1 MASSSSPRRSDDS
14 DDQDSDH
21 LMFAVTLVSSPARTR
36 KRNADHLDSD
46 HLDSD
51 DAPLPSL
58 NLALQRINGN
68 HLESIIAFANWKRL
82 HPDQLSK
89 IYILGLANENAH
101 AKFQAAKPT
110 FEINLALKMNIT
122 WAVNATLC
130 SSNISQYRGETGKN
144 NIQSLARE
152 NDNLHYKK
160 EKDHYH
166 KFLQMTRQWRRAVV
180 MTLLVFRPGKN
191 LPPNWKDMREE
202 KQFLY
207 ALFVAIDASFRLKR
221 KDILSEE
228 KDPGLGNGWAFYCKV
243 LAYMQHVKRNW
254 NQKQIRLIDCVV
266 RYAMTSLVYIHC
278 VAHDAVDKPDRKARG
293 TVSSGIGAVDCAHH
307 NMKRPL
313 VVGHLQWGER
323 YMNMDYMFLH
333 SVAGPDLLQF
343 FVSYDIACQWRLH
356 IWEHMIKYQDKTLTL
371 DGRGNSSPS
380 SFPNS
385 TSLPTLRPATSNI
398 HSISPPTSARQTE
411 KCQSAGYTMHRKME
425 KAVPG
430 TGAMHMALV
439 DMIMLLSPE
448 VVKEW
453 TEIAEKWEAD
463 ARAPNPFKT
472 IRKDQHVASM
482 HAELAAEAEARE
494 LAGQED
500 ADILTVYLHC
510 SQHRAMMEHTSKLR
524 RKLVVWINVQHKFFP
539 GLANIRAHEDEA
551 SPFWEAPAAD
561 AAKVAVMDNGF
572 PERVSAVGQTKK
584 VVAGYRAACVALVVL
599 GRRLNRREWEWTLQ
613 PLLEDDARGLPQ
625 SHFHDPERKKK
636 QKGRRRRK
644 GCKVAPKLSWIWVN
658 REESWEPSD
667 DVAMNEG
674 MQTAILGGPTPNPY
688 SLDLLEEEMRWIIE
702 FLWWQLGWW
711 KERLNIQGLSEA
723 TLASEFLTEWKGLAQ
738 LIQDGRAG
746 EVVGVGEAEDA
757 NGADGAG
764 GAEDGE
770 GGERGWR

>member
-1 MASSSSPRRSDDS
+1 
-14 DDQDSDH
+14 
-21 LMFAVTLVSSPARTR
+21 
-36 KRNADHLDSD
+36 
-46 HLDSD
+46 
-51 DAPLPSL
+51 
-58 NLALQRINGN
+58 
-68 HLESIIAFANWKRL
+68 
-82 HPDQLSK
+82 
-89 IYILGLANENAH
+89 
-101 AKFQAAKPT
+101 
-110 FEINLALKMNIT
+110 
-122 WAVNATLC
+122 
-130 SSNISQYRGETGKN
+130 
-144 NIQSLARE
+144 
-152 NDNLHYKK
+152 
-160 EKDHYH
+160 
-166 KFLQMTRQWRRAVV
+166 MTRQWRRAVV
-180 MTLLVFRPGKN
+180 MTLLVFRVPRTGTCPQPGKN

-254 NQKQIRLIDCVV
+254 NQKQIRLIDCV
-266 RYAMTSLVYIHC
+266 RSHC

-293 TVSSGIGAVDCAHH
+293 TVSSGIGAVDCARH

-313 VVGHLQWGER
+313 AVGHLQWGER
-323 YMNMDYMFLH
+323 
-333 SVAGPDLLQF
+333 VAGPDLLQF

-371 DGRGNSSPS
+371 DRWGNSSPS

-385 TSLPTLRPATSNI
+385 TSPPTLRPATSNI

-411 KCQSAGYTMHRKME
+411 KCQSADTCYGVGHGIAWVLDKVFVPLSGWEFSVTHPDRSRSSSGNHPGLRILNILRLMCPTFRQKYIHYALIVLLGLPEYCRGVRSNSASSGGTRGPMGGRVEDCEMGPGFRWDTLDDQFNDWNHKKIIALGYTMHRKME

-430 TGAMHMALV
+430 MGAMRMTLV
-439 DMIMLLSPE
+439 DMIMLLSLE

-500 ADILTVYLHC
+500 ADIV
-510 SQHRAMMEHTSKLR
+510 SAGLR
-524 RKLVVWINVQHKFFP
+524 RGSH
-539 GLANIRAHEDEA
+539 GLAPNGWAASRDDGTHQQTTPQACRVDQCPAQVLPRAGEHQGTIKLWLPSDVA
-551 SPFWEAPAAD
+551 RAPAAD
-561 AAKVAVMDNGF
+561 AAKVAVMDT
-572 PERVSAVGQTKK
+572 TKK

-625 SHFHDPERKKK
+625 SHFHDPEQKKK

-667 DVAMNEG
+667 DVAMNEVEV
-674 MQTAILGGPTPNPY
+674 
-688 SLDLLEEEMRWIIE
+688 DLLEEEMRWIIE

-711 KERLNIQGLSEA
+711 KERLNIRRLSEADIQA

-738 LIQDGRAG
+738 LIQDGRAR
-746 EVVGVGEAEDA
+746 EVAGVGEAEDA

-770 GGERGWR
+770 GESEAGDSEEETLISKLL